1 MIRGYWPFVDKNGR
15 KAGQGRRSGI
25 PMENLVVSVEELNSI
40 LVTTPFL
47 KPYGFNV
54 KTCATGECTVLVP
67 FMHSIE
73 RPGGLVSG
81 MLLMG
86 VADVAMWLAIMT
98 LRGTDERWVTSDMK
112 TAFLRSAREEDILCT
127 AYVLK
132 PGKPCI
138 YGTAECHGAS
148 SGLVAH
154 HVLTYSKVGA

>member
-1 MIRGYWPFVDKNGR
+1 
-15 KAGQGRRSGI
+15 
-25 PMENLVVSVEELNSI
+25 MENLVASVEKLNNI

-47 KPYGFNV
+47 NPYGFSV
-54 KTCATGECTVLVP
+54 KASDKGKCTVLLP

-86 VADVAMWLAIMT
+86 AADVAMWLAIMT
-98 LRGTDERWVTSDMK
+98 LRGTEERWVTSDMK
-112 TAFLRSAREEDILCT
+112 TAFLRGAREEDILCT
-127 AYVLK
+127 AHVLK
-132 PGKPCI
+132 PGKRSI